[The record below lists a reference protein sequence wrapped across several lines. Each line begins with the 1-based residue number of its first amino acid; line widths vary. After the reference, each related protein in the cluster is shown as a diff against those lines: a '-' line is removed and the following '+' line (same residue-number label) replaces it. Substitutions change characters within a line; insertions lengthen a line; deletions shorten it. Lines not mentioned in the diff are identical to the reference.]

1 MKSLAN
7 KKLYERIA
15 ELNEQLKEAKN
26 ENLILKQSQKELE
39 ELRYSHK
46 KVIEEYQKA
55 KNEYQSLI
63 DELQSLKKQYKK
75 DYEVLL
81 KRLSKTVN

>member
-1 MKSLAN
+1 MKSLEN

-15 ELNEQLKEAKN
+15 ELNEQLKEVKN

-39 ELRYSHK
+39 ELRHSHK

-55 KNEYQSLI
+55 KNEYLFLI
-63 DELQSLKKQYKK
+63 DELQSLRKQYKK

>member
-1 MKSLAN
+1 MKSLEN

-39 ELRYSHK
+39 ELRHSHNR
-46 KVIEEYQKA
+46 VIEEYQKA
-55 KNEYQSLI
+55 KNECRSLI

-75 DYEVLL
+75 DYDVLL